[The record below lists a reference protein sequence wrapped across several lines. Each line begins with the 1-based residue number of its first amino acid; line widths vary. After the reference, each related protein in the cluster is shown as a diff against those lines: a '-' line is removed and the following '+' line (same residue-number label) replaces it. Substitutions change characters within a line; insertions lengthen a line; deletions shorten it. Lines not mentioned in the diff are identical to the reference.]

1 MVFRIYTRIFLAR
14 LFFGGSCHSFAQGNS
29 DSVPMVTE
37 KRPHAIATG
46 IKPEVLNSGFIDIVS
61 TGQMN
66 ASARIIRLFIG
77 EPGRFALPLSFYSG
91 VSSNNFQS
99 PQLAGGQFSN
109 EQLLVHFI
117 NPMSGLVNISADGII
132 YFGARSAGLTRWG
145 IVYQY
150 GVRILSGYR
159 PGMATNP
166 LTAKPLN
173 FLNGFGT
180 TGLYFQTGAWERNN
194 ARNLG
199 IFWASVRYIAAK
211 SGKNQIMEI
220 LPSIQTR
227 GFYHGW
233 SLAWGITIN
242 KLVDIKVIYYR
253 YVKEP
258 EIDYSQ
264 PIYQFS
270 FNYSLR

>member
-1 MVFRIYTRIFLAR
+1 MV
-14 LFFGGSCHSFAQGNS
+14 S
-29 DSVPMVTE
+29 E
-37 KRPHAIATG
+37 KGPHAIATG

-77 EPGRFALPLSFYSG
+77 EPGRFAIPLSFYSG

-99 PQLAGGQFSN
+99 PQLAGGQLSN
-109 EQLLVHFI
+109 EQLFVHFI

-145 IVYQY
+145 IVYQF
-150 GVRILSGYR
+150 GVRILSAYR
-159 PGMATNP
+159 SGMASSPFTG
-166 LTAKPLN
+166 KPLN

-199 IFWASVRYIAAK
+199 LFWATVRYIAAK
-211 SGKNQIMEI
+211 SGKNQLMEI
-220 LPSIQTR
+220 LPSIQTK
-227 GFYHGW
+227 GLYHGW

-253 YVKEP
+253 YIKKP
-258 EIDYSQ
+258 EIDYTL